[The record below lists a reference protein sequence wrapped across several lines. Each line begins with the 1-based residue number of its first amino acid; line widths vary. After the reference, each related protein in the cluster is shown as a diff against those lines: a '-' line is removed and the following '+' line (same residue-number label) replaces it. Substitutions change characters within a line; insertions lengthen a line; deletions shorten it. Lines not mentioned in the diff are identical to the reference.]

1 MPDETGLMVAVAR
14 AYYEANE
21 SKVEIAERIGISR
34 FKVARLLESARET
47 GIVQIRIVE
56 PTHPDDVLGERV
68 AAHLNLRDCVVVPGA
83 KDESTNRQALARA
96 AATEIASM
104 AGRGDT
110 IGFSWGRTVAEIGAH
125 VGPLADA
132 RVVALTGAV
141 GTDFALSPVDIFRS
155 VSTHSGSTTLSI
167 FAPMFVDS
175 PQTAKALRQDPA
187 IASVLAAYAD
197 LSLAV
202 VSIGSW
208 DPPVTQL
215 MDALSDEEKQQLES
229 GGARAE
235 MLGIFID
242 DRGRIVPCTAQSRCI
257 AITAAQLLRTP
268 RVLAVA
274 GGSQKVPAMR
284 AVACSGLITSLVTDR
299 RTAQMLLNGP
309 AVGERTLN
317 RAERIRG

>member
-1 MPDETGLMVAVAR
+1 MPDDTGLMIAVAR
-14 AYYEANE
+14 AYYEAGE
-21 SKVEIAERIGISR
+21 AKVNIAERFGISR
-34 FKVARLLESARET
+34 FKVARLLDTARET

-56 PTHPDDVLGERV
+56 PTRPDEALAERV

-83 KDESTNRQALARA
+83 EGEAANRQALARA
-96 AATEIASM
+96 AAVEISSLV
-104 AGRGDT
+104 GRRET
-110 IGFSWGRTVAEIGAH
+110 IGFSWGRTIAEIGAH
-125 VGPLADA
+125 VGSLADV

-141 GTDFALSPVDIFRS
+141 GADFALSPVDIFRS

-175 PQTAKALRQDPA
+175 PQTAEALRRDPA
-187 IASVLAAYAD
+187 IASVLAAYAE

-215 MDALSDEEKQQLES
+215 MDALSDADKQQLES

-242 DRGRIVPCTAQSRCI
+242 DDGRVVPCAARSRCI
-257 AITAAQLLRTP
+257 AITAQQLVRTP

-274 GGSQKVPAMR
+274 GGVRKVPAMR
-284 AVACSGLITSLVTDR
+284 AVARSGLITSLVTDR
-299 RTAQMLLNGP
+299 RTAQMLLDGP
-309 AVGERTLN
+309 AVAGREIN
-317 RAERIRG
+317 R